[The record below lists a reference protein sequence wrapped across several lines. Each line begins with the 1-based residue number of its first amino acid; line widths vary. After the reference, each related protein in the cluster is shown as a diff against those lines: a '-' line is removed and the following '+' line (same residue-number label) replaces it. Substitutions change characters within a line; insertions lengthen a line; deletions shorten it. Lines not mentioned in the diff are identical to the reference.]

1 MERSYQRQGLLNSLA
16 LLVVGAA
23 GFALARYAGSLAGQI
38 TAAFA
43 GLGWLVTLV
52 AWFQM
57 RLEER
62 ERLETL
68 ELEEMARSKGSA
80 ALFEAQEAEIFPAQ
94 RSRQQF
100 ERFFLPGFTVLM
112 LLLQAG
118 GAYFTWNWLDKA
130 VVRIAPDRW
139 MMAAAPFALFFL
151 ALFILGRFSAT
162 IVRLENSRLLRP
174 GTGHLLLVA
183 FLCLLTAAGIGTVA
197 VSADFPKADLYL
209 ARVLCVLL
217 GLVGLETLVNLILE
231 IYRPRLKGKVA
242 RPLYESRLV
251 GLLGQP
257 EGLVTTAAQALDYQF
272 GFKVS
277 ETWFYQFFARALGWL
292 LLLQVGVLLLS
303 TCFVFVEPG
312 ERVLLERFG
321 RLVESRPA
329 LGPGGHFKLPWPV
342 DQAYRFRTE
351 QIQTLEVGY
360 VLTEEEAKQPPKT
373 ILWTV
378 GHGKEDNFLVANRE
392 TAQSSTTTTNE
403 TRKAPPVSLLTV
415 NIPVQFQVT
424 NLIQWVYG
432 HKDGSN
438 LLHQIATREVTRYL
452 VSSDLNDM
460 MSRTRLQTAENL
472 RERIQAAV
480 TAHGLGARVL
490 FVGLQGIHPP
500 VKVAPEY
507 EKVVAATHQK
517 EAKILAAQADEIRTN
532 ALSSAQAVTTV
543 NAAQAERR
551 RLEVS
556 TIARAAAFTNQIPAY
571 RAAPSVYRERA
582 YLDAF
587 VRGSVTARKYVLL
600 TTNTEDVIQ
609 FNLEDSAYKSLLD
622 LSVPASKK

>member
-1 MERSYQRQGLLNSLA
+1 MERSYQRQGLLNSLS
-16 LLVVGAA
+16 LLVAGAV

-38 TAAFA
+38 VAAFA

-62 ERLETL
+62 ERLEKL

-80 ALFEAQEAEIFPAQ
+80 ALFQAQEAELFPAQ

-100 ERFFLPGFTVLM
+100 ERFFVPGFTVLL

-118 GAYFTWNWLDKA
+118 GAYFLWQWLDKA
-130 VVRIAPDRW
+130 VVRIAPERW
-139 MMAAAPFALFFL
+139 MMAAAPFAVFFL
-151 ALFILGRFSAT
+151 VLFILGRFSAT

-183 FLCLLTAAGIGTVA
+183 FLCALAAAGIGTVA
-197 VSADFPKADLYL
+197 VSTDFPKADLYL

-217 GLVGLETLVNLILE
+217 GLIGLETLVNLILE
-231 IYRPRLKGKVA
+231 IYRPRVKGKIA

-292 LLLQVGVLLLS
+292 LLLQFGVLLLS

-312 ERVLLERFG
+312 ERVLVERFG
-321 RLVESRPA
+321 RLLERRPV

-342 DQAYRFRTE
+342 DKAYRFRTE

-360 VLTEEEAKQPPKT
+360 VLTEEETKNPPKT
-373 ILWTV
+373 IVWTI

-392 TAQSSTTTTNE
+392 MATASGAVARE
-403 TRKAPPVSLLTV
+403 TRKAPPVSLLAV

-424 NLIQWVYG
+424 NLTQWVYG
-432 HKDGSN
+432 HKDASN
-438 LLHQIATREVTRYL
+438 LLHQIATREVTRFL
-452 VSSDLNDM
+452 VSSDLNDI

-480 TAHGLGARVL
+480 TGHALGARIL

-507 EKVVAATHQK
+507 EKVVAATHQR

-551 RLEVS
+551 RLEV
-556 TIARAAAFTNQIPAY
+556 IALARAAAFTNQIPAY

-582 YLDAF
+582 YLDTFA
-587 VRGSVTARKYVLL
+587 RGSANARKYVLL
-600 TTNTEDVIQ
+600 ATNTEDVIQ

-622 LSVPASKK
+622 LSVPAKK